1 MLLSRPASI
10 KFNELTE
17 QALNKVKNE
26 VKIGL
31 TIVIAL
37 LVAVIGF
44 RLMQDVPL
52 FRPSLQLYTY
62 VDRADGINSGSSV
75 VMSGVKI
82 GTVSRVVL
90 EGADSVRIVMNI
102 SFSGGIPV
110 GSMAFVQPS
119 DLLGGRNIRIVHS
132 GLSEL
137 IPDGGFIPGAYDEG
151 LMGELSAFAEDL
163 KPDIQKTT
171 GSLAATLEQI
181 DELLRE
187 GGKENISQSLEAVS
201 AATGELNRIIAASGG
216 DLEQSIQ
223 SFRNLMANLDTLT
236 AGREEQIESTL
247 YHLEQT
253 SERMSALSA
262 DLGGVATE
270 LNEMMQYINRGEG
283 SVGKL
288 VYDPSLYENLDSL
301 AVGLNNLIRRIE
313 EDPGHFLRHMRLV
326 DIF

>member
-1 MLLSRPASI
+1 M
-10 KFNELTE
+10 K
-17 QALNKVKNE
+17 KVKNE

-31 TIVIAL
+31 TIVIAM

-52 FRPSLQLYTY
+52 FRPSLQLHTY
-62 VDRADGINSGSSV
+62 VERADGINPGSAV

-82 GTVSRVVL
+82 GTVNRVLL
-90 EGADSVRIVMNI
+90 EGADSVKIVMNI
-102 SFSGGIPV
+102 SYGGGIPV
-110 GSMAFVQPS
+110 GSLAFIQPS
-119 DLLGGRNIRIVHS
+119 DLLGGRNIRIEHS
-132 GLSEL
+132 GREEL
-137 IPDGGFIPGAYDEG
+137 IADGGFIPGGYDEG
-151 LMGELSAFAEDL
+151 LMAELGAFTEEL

-187 GGKENISQSLEAVS
+187 GGKENIARSLSSVS
-201 AATGELNRIIAASGG
+201 AATEELNRVIAASGD
-216 DLEQSIQ
+216 DLEQSIH
-223 SFRNLMANLDTLT
+223 SFRNLMGNLDTLS
-236 AGREEQIESTL
+236 AGRQEQIEATL
-247 YHLEQT
+247 NHLEQT

-262 DLGGVATE
+262 DLGGVAAE
-270 LNEMMQYINRGEG
+270 LNEMMQHINSGEG

-288 VYDPSLYENLDSL
+288 IYDPSLYENLDSL
-301 AVGLNNLIRRIE
+301 AVGLNNLIRRLE